1 MPRRGIIVSEINV
14 TSQLRLLEVRREL
27 ERLIA
32 SSAARR
38 ATDDERDAFRRSR
51 RAFEAAAKANDD
63 VNFMRIDRDFN
74 VLCSAAA
81 HNEFAAGAMSLMHS
95 LSRRFWY
102 LHYKQAAD
110 MPLTAKLHADIA
122 RAIAD
127 GDEERAAK
135 ATDRLLDADREVH
148 PQHREPVTAAAP
160 QRRRRHEHATQ
171 KDPAG
176 PRRRGAALA
185 AQPYFSFPALAQNRP
200 LRIGIIAP
208 KAGIAGTIGECGLR
222 GTMFA
227 VDRINA
233 AGGIAGRKVELV
245 VEEETN
251 PKDSIERLRKLVLQD
266 KVDCVQ
272 GIVSSGVSLA
282 MGAVAE
288 EMKALLI
295 FWDGTTQDGV
305 NETMPNPRYVF
316 RSTDNEC
323 EAVMGSLLAIKH
335 WKGKF
340 ATVAGINP
348 DYSYG
353 RNNFAAFQALMK
365 KFGVEHKVVADQWPK
380 VGTLDLTS
388 HVAALKAAKPDLI
401 FSSLLFADL
410 PVFMKTAHG
419 AGLMDGKTKFVFPAA
434 GFQHTLLKKEFTP
447 EGMIFGHNTLYFDH
461 RESDAAAEAVR
472 AGVRGQVQGLS
483 ALGSRPRLLRD
494 ADLPAPASRR
504 PTRRRTPGRAR
515 KTSSA
520 RWKA

>member
-1 MPRRGIIVSEINV
+1 MTTNRRQILKGIGG
-14 TSQLRLLEVRREL
+14 
-27 ERLIA
+27 
-32 SSAARR
+32 
-38 ATDDERDAFRRSR
+38 
-51 RAFEAAAKANDD
+51 
-63 VNFMRIDRDFN
+63 
-74 VLCSAAA
+74 
-81 HNEFAAGAMSLMHS
+81 AGATLVAQSL
-95 LSRRFWY
+95 
-102 LHYKQAAD
+102 
-110 MPLTAKLHADIA
+110 I
-122 RAIAD
+122 
-127 GDEERAAK
+127 G
-135 ATDRLLDADREVH
+135 
-148 PQHREPVTAAAP
+148 AP
-160 QRRRRHEHATQ
+160 A
-171 KDPAG
+171 
-176 PRRRGAALA
+176 
-185 AQPYFSFPALAQNRP
+185 FAQNRP

-208 KAGIAGTIGECGLR
+208 KAGMVGTIGECGLR
-222 GTMFA
+222 GTQFA

-233 AGGIAGRKVELV
+233 AGGIAGRKVELI

-305 NETMPNPRYVF
+305 KETMPKPRYVF

-340 ATVAGINP
+340 ATIAGINP

-353 RNNFAAFQALMK
+353 RNNFAAFQALLK
-365 KFGVEHKVVADQWPK
+365 KFGVETKVVADQWPK

-410 PVFMKTAHG
+410 PIFMKTAHG

-447 EGMIFGHNTLYFDH
+447 EGMIFGHNTLYFNLANATPLQSSSSRSTRPKYKDYPH
-461 RESDAAAEAVR
+461 WEADR
-472 AGVRGQVQGLS
+472 AYFAMQIYQAGVEKAQKAKNALARRGGHRSTRWKGSKVES
-483 ALGSRPRLLRD
+483 LGGPARCARTTSPSRP
-494 ADLPAPASRR
+494 S
-504 PTRRRTPGRAR
+504 TRA
-515 KTSSA
+515 
-520 RWKA
+520 